1 MGPRT
6 ASGTMVVVL
15 ELEFVGEDIV
25 FCLDPQLC
33 RTRRAGNVGRRW

>member
-6 ASGTMVVVL
+6 ASGWMVVVL
-15 ELEFVGEDIV
+15 LELELVGEDIV

-33 RTRRAGNVGRRW
+33 RVRRGCG

>member
-6 ASGTMVVVL
+6 ASGWIVVVVVVL

-25 FCLDPQLC
+25 FLSVWDPQLC
-33 RTRRAGNVGRRW
+33 RVRRGSG

>member
-15 ELEFVGEDIV
+15 VLELVGEDIV
-25 FCLDPQLC
+25 F
-33 RTRRAGNVGRRW
+33 AGSTAVPGSPYG